1 MRRLL
6 TLLYTASGW
15 VAALFLVAIFAII
28 LVQIGLDL
36 TNRIVLQLFGRSI
49 SLMIP
54 SYAEFASYLLAA
66 AMFLGFAT
74 ALNHGTHVRVTLALR
89 TMSPAVRR
97 AAEFAAAGIGTSAA
111 AFFAFRATIMVHESW
126 LYEDMS
132 YGLIVIP
139 MWIPQ
144 APMALGLIVLTI
156 AFLDRLAGVATGH
169 LVADEDD
176 MPPPPLDESAG
187 A

>member
-6 TLLYTASGW
+6 NLLYTASGW
-15 VAALFLVAIFAII
+15 VAAVFLVAIFAII

-36 TNRIVLQLFGRSI
+36 TNRIVLQLFGSAI

-54 SYAEFASYLLAA
+54 SYAEFASYLMAA

-89 TMSPAVRR
+89 SMSPAVRR
-97 AAEFAAAGIGTSAA
+97 IVEFAATAIASGAV
-111 AFFAFRATIMVHESW
+111 AFFAFRATIMLHESW

-144 APMALGLIVLTI
+144 APMAIGLIVLTI
-156 AFLDRLAGVATGH
+156 AFLDRLAGVVTGH
-169 LVADEDD
+169 LAADEDD
-176 MPPPPLDESAG
+176 TSPSPLDEPAG
-187 A
+187 D